1 MVGRWLAHWSTGRG
15 FALQKSVIRYDSS
28 TATSFGRVPVQ
39 LARQGSPGVN
49 TVKQL
54 KLKKIVLAV
63 SLAWSSVALVVPT
76 PAEAAG
82 LGRLTV
88 QSGLGQPLRAEI
100 DLTSVS
106 REEASSLSARL
117 ASPDAYRQAGVE
129 YNPSLLGVRMTVDR
143 RPDGGYFIRLSSNQP
158 INEPIVDAL
167 VELNWAN
174 GRLVREYTFLLDP
187 VDMRPPQTPVTAP
200 EPKPEPKPPAAAP
213 APVATPTPVARPAP
227 TPAPVRPSEP
237 PKSGG
242 VTGSYDVKKGD
253 TLGKIARQAQTDGV
267 SIDQMMIALQRAN
280 QDAFV
285 GGNINR
291 LKSGVILNIPD
302 KEAAASVTP
311 SDASRLVI
319 AQSSDWKA
327 YQDKVA
333 GGVQTAPAPA
343 AKPEAAKKAVTG
355 KITAKVEDKSAP
367 KPTADQLKLS
377 KPDPAAAA
385 AKPGA
390 KPKASEEDRVAKE
403 REARDAKAREA
414 ELKRNVEDL
423 KKLAEVKSAPLADAQ
438 KQAQAKVAA
447 PQVAQGPVVPVP
459 VPAPAK
465 AEAPK
470 VAAAAPA
477 ASAPPAAP
485 VAAPAPTAAKALEP
499 PKAAP
504 PAPVPAAPAK
514 APEPP
519 KAAEPAKAAD
529 ATKPADAPKPADP
542 AKADAAKTEPAKAP
556 AAPAGDARKGDAPK
570 TDAPKAD
577 APKADA
583 PKADAPKADA
593 KPAPKKAAVPPPPP
607 PPEPSLVDEFL
618 GNPLYLAGGGGVLA
632 LLGGYAAFAV
642 RRKRKDAA
650 TGFENSI
657 VTGGDLKANSVFGN
671 TGGQSIDTGNSSF
684 QSDFSQPGAA
694 AALESDE
701 VDPVAEADVYMAY
714 GRDAQA
720 EEILKEALQKD
731 PNRQTVRLKLLE
743 IYNQRGDVASF
754 GSNANVLHAAT
765 GGQGEQWTKAAAMG
779 QQIDPSNPLYGGA
792 GAAVNAGG
800 DSVSTVALGAG
811 ALAAAASAAA
821 VAASDGGDKTVT
833 MPAFGGAAG
842 AAAFG
847 AAADD
852 PMTKTVALD
861 AMQGK
866 TPAPIDLDFDL
877 GTDAS
882 AAPGQSPDLTFGN
895 TSASKNAAPSVD
907 FDLGFG
913 DAAPTPAAAPV
924 AAIDTDFAP
933 GGTLIIDAP
942 VAMEA
947 LNAASDK
954 TQELN
959 NGALKAPAED
969 AGMSVD
975 FDFDLGASAPAAA
988 APAAA
993 GGGVD
998 FDFGSLSLELPGG
1011 EGSAAPDAPAD
1022 DVATKLD
1029 LAKAYQ
1035 EMGDKDGARELLKEV
1050 LAEGSDAQK
1059 ADAQNLMAALG

>member
-1 MVGRWLAHWSTGRG
+1 MVLRLVLTAGRPGAG
-15 FALQKSVIRYDSS
+15 FHCKSP
-28 TATSFGRVPVQ
+28 SFGKFEHCNKIGRPPDQ

-63 SLAWSSVALVVPT
+63 SLAWSSVALVVSA

-106 REEASSLSARL
+106 REEASSLAARL

-143 RPDGGYFIRLSSNQP
+143 RPDGAYFIRLSSNQP

-167 VELNWAN
+167 VELSWAN

-187 VDMRPPQTPVTAP
+187 VDMRPPQAPVTAP

-213 APVATPTPVARPAP
+213 APVATPTPVAKPAP
-227 TPAPVRPSEP
+227 TPAPVRPSES

-302 KEAAASVTP
+302 KEAATAVTP

-319 AQSSDWKA
+319 AQSADWKA

-333 GGVQTAPAPA
+333 GGVQSAPAPA
-343 AKPEAAKKAVTG
+343 AKPEAPKKAVTG
-355 KITAKVEDKSAP
+355 RITARVEDKSAP
-367 KPTADQLKLS
+367 KPSADQLKLS

-385 AKPGA
+385 AKPGV

-423 KKLAEVKSAPLADAQ
+423 KKLAEVKSTQLADAQ
-438 KQAQAKVAA
+438 KQAQAKGAA

-459 VPAPAK
+459 APVPAK

-470 VAAAAPA
+470 AAPA
-477 ASAPPAAP
+477 APTPA
-485 VAAPAPTAAKALEP
+485 VAPTAAKAPEP
-499 PKAAP
+499 PKAAS
-504 PAPVPAAPAK
+504 PAPAPATPAKAPEAPKAAEPPK

-519 KAAEPAKAAD
+519 KAAEPAKAAV
-529 ATKPADAPKPADP
+529 AAKPADAPKPADP
-542 AKADAAKTEPAKAP
+542 AKADAGKTEPAKAP
-556 AAPAGDARKGDAPK
+556 PAPAGDAPK
-570 TDAPKAD
+570 AGAGKAD

-583 PKADAPKADA
+583 PKADAPKVDA
-593 KPAPKKAAVPPPPP
+593 KPAPKKAAAPPP

-618 GNPLYLAGGGGVLA
+618 GNPMYLAGGGGVLA

-684 QSDFSQPGAA
+684 QGDFSQPGAA

-731 PNRQTVRLKLLE
+731 PNRQAVRLKLLE
-743 IYNQRGDVASF
+743 IYNQRGDAASF
-754 GSNANVLHAAT
+754 GSTANDLHTAT
-765 GGQGEQWTKAAAMG
+765 GGEGELWSKAAAMG
-779 QQIDPSNPLYGGA
+779 QQIDPANPLYGGGA
-792 GAAVNAGG
+792 AAAVNAGG
-800 DSVSTVALGAG
+800 DSVSTLALGGG

-821 VAASDGGDKTVT
+821 VASDGGDKTMT

-842 AAAFG
+842 GAAFG
-847 AAADD
+847 AAAED

-877 GTDAS
+877 GTDDS
-882 AAPGQSPDLTFGN
+882 SAPGQSPDLTLGN
-895 TSASKNAAPSVD
+895 TSASKNATPSVD

-913 DAAPTPAAAPV
+913 DAAPAPAAPAS
-924 AAIDTDFAP
+924 AAIDTDFSP

-959 NGALKAPAED
+959 RGALKAPAED

-975 FDFDLGASAPAAA
+975 FDFDLGSSAPAAPAAA

-1011 EGSAAPDAPAD
+1011 EGNAAAEAPAD